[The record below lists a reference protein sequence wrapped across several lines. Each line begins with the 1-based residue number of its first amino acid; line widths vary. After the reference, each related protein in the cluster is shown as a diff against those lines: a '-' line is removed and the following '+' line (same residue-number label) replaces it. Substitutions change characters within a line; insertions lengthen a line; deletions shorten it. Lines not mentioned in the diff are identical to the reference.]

1 MNPQAGVTIPSLR
14 TLAEYHPQ
22 VALAVWSGLALRPNL
37 RPLSVQLQK
46 SQLGNP
52 QPVSFSEVMS
62 VYSIFGSVSVTIDPT
77 SNLEGNPLKY
87 LSDAVEPATSGV
99 TVNLL
104 IKSSDGVDWSPIP
117 DDTPL
122 QSLPIA
128 FAPSSGL
135 WAMKNPENLK
145 LAFTLQSAFQG
156 PGPITVWTVW
166 TFFMLQ
172 SGGEQFMRMTTP
184 AARAQLVSL
193 GLLPS
198 PPSG

>member
-1 MNPQAGVTIPSLR
+1 MNPQAGVQIPSLE
-14 TLAEYHPQ
+14 TLAQYHPQ
-22 VALAVWSGLALRPNL
+22 VALAVWNGFALRPNL
-37 RPLSVQLQK
+37 RALSVQLQN
-46 SQLGNP
+46 SQIGNP

-62 VYSIFGSVSVTIDPT
+62 VYSIFSSVAVTIDPT

-87 LSDAVEPATSGV
+87 ISDATEPATSGV

-122 QSLPIA
+122 QSLPYA
-128 FAPSSGL
+128 FAGSSGL

-166 TFFMLQ
+166 TFLMLQ
-172 SGGEQFMRMTTP
+172 SGGQQYLNMKT
-184 AARAQLVSL
+184 ADARAALIGL
-193 GLLPS
+193 GLLRAARS
-198 PPSG
+198 